1 MGHLTTACASPFFVM
16 HHQGLKEERPPV
28 FKLPTLVLHILG
40 HEYQLSE
47 GVGIPRHVLFML
59 PRHVLFMRG
68 KVLVLPL
75 GLPECC
81 LMVLSGVIHYQL

>member
-28 FKLPTLVLHILG
+28 FKLGTLVLHILG

-47 GVGIPRHVLFML
+47 GVGI

>member
-1 MGHLTTACASPFFVM
+1 VGHCTTACASLFFVM

-28 FKLPTLVLHILG
+28 FELPTLVLHILG

-47 GVGIPRHVLFML
+47 GVGL
-59 PRHVLFMRG
+59 PRHVFFMRG
-68 KVLVLPL
+68 NVLVLPL

-81 LMVLSGVIHYQL
+81 LMVLSDVIHNQL

>member
-1 MGHLTTACASPFFVM
+1 VM

-28 FKLPTLVLHILG
+28 FKLGTLVLHILG

-47 GVGIPRHVLFML
+47 GVGLPHHVLFMQ
-59 PRHVLFMRG
+59 G

-81 LMVLSGVIHYQL
+81 LMVLSSVIHYQL